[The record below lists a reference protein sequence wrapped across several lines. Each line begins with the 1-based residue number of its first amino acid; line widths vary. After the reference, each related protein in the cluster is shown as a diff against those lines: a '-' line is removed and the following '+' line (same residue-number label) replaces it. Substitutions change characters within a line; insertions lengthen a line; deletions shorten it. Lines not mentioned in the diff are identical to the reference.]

1 MTGRGDRPSIGVA
14 HGKTES
20 IAIQSVPVISVE
32 PVPGGEAELTDEVR
46 KPFQRLPVHDDF
58 RDGVPPFFEAQD
70 HMRQT
75 IVNAAVNF
83 VNDMGIQGR
92 AAFRIGKPGQGGSGD
107 IIPRC
112 GTERGIKDPS
122 ELGFRPGKARR
133 RAAGNA

>member
-32 PVPGGEAELTDEVR
+32 PVPRGEAELTDEVR

-92 AAFRIGKPGQGGSGD
+92 AAFRIGKPGQGGIRRHHPPLRD
-107 IIPRC
+107 R
-112 GTERGIKDPS
+112 
-122 ELGFRPGKARR
+122 AR
-133 RAAGNA
+133 NQESV